1 VSTALRTLAVI
12 AARGGSKGIPG
23 KNLMELCGKPLL
35 AWSVLQAR
43 DARGITEVAVSSD
56 SAEILAVA
64 ERFGAVGVC
73 RPEALADDTA
83 TSESAW
89 LHALDAR
96 EAATGPFD
104 RVVALQATSPI
115 RESADIEGA
124 CAQFESDA
132 LDSLLTVCEVED
144 FFNWKLDAAGHGES
158 INYDWRNRRRR
169 QEIEKRYLENGS
181 FYVFTP
187 RLLRETNN
195 RLGGRIGLYVM
206 DRHKMF
212 QIDRREDVELCRA
225 ILTGYGYDREH
236 RSA

>member
-1 VSTALRTLAVI
+1 VSIPRTLAVI

-23 KNLMELCGKPLL
+23 KNLMELCGKPLI
-35 AWSVLQAR
+35 AWTILQAR
-43 DARGITEVAVSSD
+43 GARGVTEVAVSSD
-56 SAEILAVA
+56 SPQILEVA
-64 ERFGAVGVC
+64 GKFGAVGVP
-73 RPEALADDTA
+73 RPAEIAGDTA

-96 EAATGPFD
+96 EAASGAFD

-115 RESADIEGA
+115 RESSDIDAA
-124 CAQFESDA
+124 CEQYEREK

-144 FFNWKLDAAGHGES
+144 FFNWKLDAQGQGES

-181 FYVFTP
+181 FYVFAP
-187 RLLRETNN
+187 KLLRTTNN
-195 RLGGRIGLYVM
+195 RLGGRIGLFVM

-225 ILTGYGYDREH
+225 ILMGYGYDRD
-236 RSA
+236 RQTA